1 MNAMRQALPSVV
13 EDIKAIDLVRVLMIS
28 IVSTSYIN
36 KIVHSAEAKSLSRT
50 QQVFSPLDDKGLVA
64 FQSRLID
71 RNLKV
76 ELRHFYVKFASKD
89 MYISLVDLHYLG
101 PKRPDN

>member
-1 MNAMRQALPSVV
+1 MRQALPSVV
-13 EDIKAIDLVRVLMIS
+13 EDIKAIELVRVLMIS
-28 IVSTSYIN
+28 IVSASYIN
-36 KIVHSAEAKSLSRT
+36 KIVHSAKAKSLSCT
-50 QQVFSPLDDKGLVA
+50 QQVFPPLDDKWLVA

-71 RNLKV
+71 RNLQV